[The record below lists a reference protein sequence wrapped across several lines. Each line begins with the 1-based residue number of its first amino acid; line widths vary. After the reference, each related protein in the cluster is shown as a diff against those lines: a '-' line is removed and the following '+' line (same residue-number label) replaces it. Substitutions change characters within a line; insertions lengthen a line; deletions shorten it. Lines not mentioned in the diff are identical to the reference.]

1 LDKIAK
7 AMVKITEQRSN
18 DWLANAHTNLVAWWL
33 PKSAIIAGLFA
44 AVPLRA
50 AVWTVALL
58 WMGVACIL
66 IARRCGRTH
75 CRYTGRPYY
84 LAMILPVLILTFD
97 LISASIYT
105 WLALALVII
114 CGGWIIWW
122 TTEQLWGR
130 YSNA

>member
-1 LDKIAK
+1 
-7 AMVKITEQRSN
+7 VKITEQRSN

-66 IARRCGRTH
+66 NARRCGRTH
-75 CRYTGRPYY
+75 CRYTGPYY
-84 LAMILPVLILTFD
+84 LAMILPVLVLTFD

-105 WLALALVII
+105 WLALAL
-114 CGGWIIWW
+114 IIWW

>member
-1 LDKIAK
+1 LRKIAT

-18 DWLANAHTNLVAWWL
+18 DWLSNAHTNLLAWWL
-33 PKSAIIAGLFA
+33 PKGVIIAALFV

-58 WMGVACIL
+58 WMGSACIL
-66 IARRCGRTH
+66 NARRCGRTH
-75 CRYTGRPYY
+75 CRYTGPYY
-84 LAMILPVLILTFD
+84 LAMILPVLVLAFD
-97 LISASIYT
+97 LISASIYA
-105 WLALALVII
+105 WLALALLIV

-122 TTEQLWGR
+122 TTEQRWGR